1 MMLGMATSTPGTL
14 SEEHMK
20 LLSRATGRD
29 EVADALEWIAERRRL
44 STVPVNQLLQAL
56 VAASDAGLPQ
66 SRAALREASRSALSS
81 TLDTSA
87 DLLAIDTITVP
98 DRYERALVELAS
110 RTRSGSLTDISAGI
124 VGASQ
129 AANADVVETLG
140 LVAGL
145 SWRDLRDRA
154 TARGTTLPGESTGP
168 WNSTQIETAFDIIDE
183 VISGRRRPQIE
194 GAAAA
199 KPVELL
205 LTPGSTGWET
215 VQSLWAGRVPYATL
229 LTQRAV
235 GGAWGA
241 HRNRTNNQISSLM
254 VERLIEALDAAEVPH
269 WSTEGAHPVGAK
281 FLAGKA
287 VRAGRSVGHLQV
299 VTRTQVDVPRLAI
312 FVSVARDGGTTRRS
326 AATLLKLPS
335 ELVLPGAAVLV
346 GTGWSARGESDDLV
360 RAFGGRIYNER
371 TLDDLAALCARDVRG
386 T

>member
-1 MMLGMATSTPGTL
+1 MLR
-14 SEEHMK
+14 
-20 LLSRATGRD
+20 RATGRGK
-29 EVADALEWIAERRRL
+29 VADALEWIAERRRL
-44 STVPVNQLLQAL
+44 SAVPINQLLQAL

-66 SRAALREASRSALSS
+66 SGAALREASRAALGS

-87 DLLAIDTITVP
+87 DLLAIDSITVP
-98 DRYERALVELAS
+98 DRYERALAELTS
-110 RTRSGSLTDISAGI
+110 RTRSGSLKDISAEI
-124 VGASQ
+124 VGAAQ
-129 AANADVVETLG
+129 DANADVVETLG

-145 SWRDLRDRA
+145 SWRDLRDRSA
-154 TARGTTLPGESTGP
+154 ARGTTLPGESTGP
-168 WNSTQIETAFDIIDE
+168 WNSNQVVTAFDVVDE
-183 VISGRRRPQIE
+183 VVSGRRRPQIE
-194 GAAAA
+194 GAVAAQ
-199 KPVELL
+199 PVELL

-254 VERLIEALDAAEVPH
+254 VERLLEALDAAKVPY
-269 WSTEGAHPVGAK
+269 WSTEGQRAVGAK

-287 VRAGRSVGHLQV
+287 VKAGRSVGHLQV
-299 VTRTQVDVPRLAI
+299 VTRTKVDVPRMAI

-326 AATLLKLPS
+326 AATLLKLPA

-360 RAFGGRIYNER
+360 RAFEGRIYTER
-371 TLDDLAALCARDVRG
+371 TLDDLAALCARGVGG